1 MTDHLPIILAQLEG
15 EYRSVGL
22 FVDNAKTYIQVSSG
36 ALLVSVTFSQGLTGR
51 TDFPIKELSL
61 WIPWLCWLAAILAG
75 ATYQY
80 RVAKYLEALEEQ
92 NDSLYYER
100 VEPFVLLRWCVRNPY
115 YLYGALLGFFYAG
128 TTWFAVT
135 AAYQLATPG
144 DVRASQS
151 PAPL

>member
-1 MTDHLPIILAQLEG
+1 MTGHLPMTRAKLDG

-80 RVAKYLEALEEQ
+80 CAAKYLEALEQ
-92 NDSLYYER
+92 KNGSLYYER
-100 VEPFVLLRWCVRNPY
+100 VEPFVLLRWGVRKPY
-115 YLYGALLGFFYAG
+115 YLYAALLGFFYAG

-135 AAYQLATPG
+135 AAYQLATAG
-144 DVRASQS
+144 GVRASQS
-151 PAPL
+151 PVPL